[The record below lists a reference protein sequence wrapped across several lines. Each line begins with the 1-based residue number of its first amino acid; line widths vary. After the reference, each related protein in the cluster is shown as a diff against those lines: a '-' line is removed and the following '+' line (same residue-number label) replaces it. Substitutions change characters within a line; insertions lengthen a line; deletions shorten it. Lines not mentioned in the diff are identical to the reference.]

1 MLMVSAHLT
10 SNRQS
15 IKSGRESH
23 MQTKQYKDFEKY
35 DPRRY
40 LVALFAVERLKER
53 ATAHYMAQD
62 IGCTRAEAARA
73 LESAQKFFLVEIEKE
88 GSVYSIRSWGV
99 LDRAA
104 ALRAIS
110 P

>member
-1 MLMVSAHLT
+1 MT
-10 SNRQS
+10 TR
-15 IKSGRESH
+15 
-23 MQTKQYKDFEKY
+23 QYKDYEKY

-62 IGCTRAEAARA
+62 IGCTRAEVARA
-73 LESAQKFFLVEIEKE
+73 LESAQKLYLVEIEKE
-88 GSVYSIRSWGV
+88 GSVYAIRSWGV
-99 LDRAA
+99 LNRAA
-104 ALRAIS
+104 ALREIS

>member
-1 MLMVSAHLT
+1 ML
-10 SNRQS
+10 
-15 IKSGRESH
+15 
-23 MQTKQYKDFEKY
+23 TKQYKDFEKY

-53 ATAHYMAQD
+53 ATAHYMAQE

-73 LESAQKFFLVEIEKE
+73 LESAQKFYLVEIGKD
-88 GSVYSIRSWGV
+88 GPVYSIRSWGI
-99 LDRAA
+99 LNRAE

>member
-1 MLMVSAHLT
+1 MT
-10 SNRQS
+10 
-15 IKSGRESH
+15 
-23 MQTKQYKDFEKY
+23 TKQYKDFEKY

-53 ATAHYMAQD
+53 ATAHYMAQE

-73 LESAQKFFLVEIEKE
+73 LESAQKFYLVEIDKE
-88 GSVYSIRSWGV
+88 GPVYSIRSWGI
-99 LDRAA
+99 LNRTE